1 MDLFYQPPR
10 WSNGGIKIYSEKP
23 KVVGEKRV
31 LVLIA
36 NMPTTNLMCTFVG
49 SNLQL
54 CTIILTSNRSYL
66 RFAMAYGKT

>member
-1 MDLFYQPPR
+1 MDLFYQPR
-10 WSNGGIKIYSEKP
+10 EQNNGGIKIYSERP

-31 LVLIA
+31 IVSIA
-36 NMPTTNLMCTFVG
+36 NKPATKLVCTFMG

-54 CTIILTSNRSYL
+54 YTIMLTSKYPYL